1 MAFGGS
7 ASPLHALPNGRGASL
22 SSNPSTAA
30 SDEWTAGFV
39 FQSSPARAPK
49 RRGRDPKRNQAR
61 KSQTALLATKLHGG
75 ESPPA
80 SGPATALGAA
90 ASAWGALGV
99 LYILLNPVKRLLPI
113 ALLPLKGG
121 AAALGPAGWCAYA
134 GFVCF
139 MAFFEGYKGFQCKF
153 SPMVVAR
160 AATLEIGPSAGG
172 PGWWIKA
179 LLAPVYSM
187 GLFHATRKRLA
198 TSWGMLIGI
207 SAIVAICKRVPQ
219 PWRSVIDGGVVVGLT
234 WGSLSV
240 GAIYL
245 SSKLRGN
252 PPPLDPQL
260 P

>member
-1 MAFGGS
+1 MPRSLLVISSIACTMAFGGS

-22 SSNPSTAA
+22 SPNPSTAA

-49 RRGRDPKRNQAR
+49 RRGRGPKRNQAR

-113 ALLPLKGG
+113 ALLPFKGG

-139 MAFFEGYKGFQCKF
+139 MAFFEGYKGFQVKDSSDYTGFQVKDMSFMALCVRRLSNNASSILF
-153 SPMVVAR
+153 SLFGGWCVAVQVF
-160 AATLEIGPSAGG
+160 AHGG
-172 PGWWIKA
+172 SEGGHARDRPFSRRPGLVDQGTARGIKN
-179 LLAPVYSM
+179 
-187 GLFHATRKRLA
+187 G
-198 TSWGMLIGI
+198 
-207 SAIVAICKRVPQ
+207 
-219 PWRSVIDGGVVVGLT
+219 
-234 WGSLSV
+234 
-240 GAIYL
+240 
-245 SSKLRGN
+245 SSKVTCA
-252 PPPLDPQL
+252 
-260 P
+260 